1 MSSPS
6 ADFPRGRRGRQH
18 LDVDEP
24 PVEPANKLHVDDHA
38 APGVKALGDFIK
50 SQRRLAALSQR
61 ELARL
66 ADLSDAYLS
75 QVERG
80 LHEPSVRVLSGLAQ
94 ALNVP
99 SDRLLRYLGRDH
111 GERPE
116 AASTES
122 VIATD
127 DRLSDQQKQSLI
139 DVYRAFVSANTA
151 GR

>member
-1 MSSPS
+1 MDDPAHPS
-6 ADFPRGRRGRQH
+6 G
-18 LDVDEP
+18 DEP
-24 PVEPANKLHVDDHA
+24 ADHA

-99 SDRLLRYLGRDH
+99 SDRLLRYLGRDQ
-111 GERPE
+111 GERPA

-139 DVYRAFVSANTA
+139 DVYRAFVSANDAT
-151 GR
+151 